1 MDLREYGLTAS
12 RPIHGMGLYLITTRA
27 TLSFDLGGYEANP
40 SIYGSS
46 TTKMTGGETYGED
59 G

>member
-1 MDLREYGLTAS
+1 MDSREYGMTAS
-12 RPIHGMGLYLITTRA
+12 RSIHMGLYLITTRA
-27 TLSFDLGGYEANP
+27 NLSFDLGRYEANP
-40 SIYGSS
+40 SIYESS

>member
-12 RPIHGMGLYLITTRA
+12 RPIHKGLYLITTRA

-40 SIYGSS
+40 SIYESS

>member
-1 MDLREYGLTAS
+1 MDLREYGMTAS
-12 RPIHGMGLYLITTRA
+12 RSIHMGLYLITTRA

-46 TTKMTGGETYGED
+46 TTKMIGGETYGED

>member
-12 RPIHGMGLYLITTRA
+12 RPIHMGLYLITTRA

-40 SIYGSS
+40 SKYGSS
-46 TTKMTGGETYGED
+46 TNKMTGGETYGED

>member
-1 MDLREYGLTAS
+1 MDLREYGMTVGS
-12 RPIHGMGLYLITTRA
+12 PIHKGLYLITTRA

-40 SIYGSS
+40 SKYGSS
-46 TTKMTGGETYGED
+46 TNKMTGGETYGED